1 MKETLIKW
9 ITPNE
14 NEPRNYVKIF
24 LLSGIIA
31 SLIFLPFVI
40 FDKGLFLLYGDYN
53 VQQIPF
59 YQLAHDAIRNGSF
72 GWNWHTDLGAN
83 FVASYSFYLL
93 GSPFFWLTIPFPN
106 EFLPYLMTPLFIL
119 KFSTAALTSYIF
131 IRRFTKTTYMAFF
144 GSLMYTFSG
153 FMIYNIF
160 YNHFH
165 EIVAFFP
172 LMLIGMEELMINKRK
187 GLFAAAVAL
196 NLLTS
201 YYFFVPSVVFLII
214 YFIVRCLTGN
224 FELKINSLVCIFT
237 ESILGVMM
245 GIILFIPSALMV
257 MQNPRVG
264 GMLLGYDM
272 LFYDNP
278 QKYALI
284 IQSLFFPPDMPAFPN
299 FFPKADA
306 KWYSVA
312 AYSPMFSMI
321 GVISFIKEKR
331 KSWLKYILIILFT
344 AMFIPILNSIFNG
357 LNSSFYTRWF
367 YILTLMT
374 SLATAISLER
384 KNIDISFGIK
394 LNLIIVGCFSLIGI
408 LPKKEDGELL
418 FFQMPEHPIMFWI
431 NILLTVS
438 GIIITYKLTKKSKKK
453 PKQFFKNSI
462 ITLCAFIFIYSTA
475 QITWGKCYGG
485 LDAYENIVENGLDTR
500 FDLDKKDFYRI
511 DLYGEDNTDNWPMF
525 WKEPTIQAFQS
536 TVPASIMT
544 FYKNMD
550 IKRDVASRPDTD
562 RYDALRHFLSVKY
575 IFMKEGSS
583 SKLPVGFEFYSNQ
596 NGFNIYENKYFMP
609 IGFAMNKYIQTNAWQ
624 NTNSLQKDRLLLKG
638 VLLDED
644 QEEKYKE
651 FLTPISTE
659 SANQLTDNQMISD
672 IQKLKQNECKNFN
685 YNSYEFKTDIS
696 LDNDNLVVFT
706 VPYESGWT
714 ATVNGK
720 PTDVENV
727 DSGMM
732 AVKCNK
738 GENNIVFKYKTP
750 GLMESTVIT
759 IIGIILYI
767 IYLLI
772 NRKLSKNNPGKYSP
786 INYGQTLELESDEK
800 IPTNSDIQKF
810 YKENNKQ

>member
-1 MKETLIKW
+1 MRETLIKW

-14 NEPRNYVKIF
+14 NEPKNYVKIF

-83 FVASYSFYLL
+83 FIASYSFYLL

-106 EFLPYLMTPLFIL
+106 EFLPYLMAPLFIL

-144 GSLMYTFSG
+144 GALMYTFSG
-153 FMIYNIF
+153 FMIYNVF

-172 LMLIGMEELMINKRK
+172 LMLIGLEELMVNRRK
-187 GLFAAAVAL
+187 GLFAISVAL
-196 NLLTS
+196 NLLIN

-214 YFIVRCLTGN
+214 YFIIRCLTGK
-224 FELKINSLVCIFT
+224 FKIKINSLICVSV
-237 ESILGVMM
+237 ESIIGVMM

-257 MQNPRVG
+257 IQNPRVG

-272 LFYDNP
+272 LFYDTP

-284 IQSLFFPPDMPAFPN
+284 AHSLFFPPDMPAFPN
-299 FFPKADA
+299 FFPESYA
-306 KWYSVA
+306 KWHSVA
-312 AYSPMFSMI
+312 AYLPMFSMI

-331 KSWLKYILIILFT
+331 KSWLKYILITLLIF
-344 AMFIPILNSIFNG
+344 MFIPILNSTFNG
-357 LNSSFYTRWF
+357 INPSFYARWF
-367 YILTLMT
+367 YTLTLMT

-384 KNIDISFGIK
+384 KNIDISYGIK
-394 LNLIIVGCFSLIGI
+394 FNLIIASCVALIGI
-408 LPKKEDGELL
+408 LPKEENNEIL
-418 FFQMPEHPIMFWI
+418 FFQMPEHPLMFWI
-431 NILLTVS
+431 NILLTIS
-438 GIIITYKLTKKSKKK
+438 GIFITHRLVKKSKKDA
-453 PKQFFKNSI
+453 KQFFKNSI
-462 ITLCAFIFIYSTA
+462 IALCTFIFIYSTA

-485 LDAYENIVENGLDTR
+485 SNAYENIVEKGLNTR
-500 FDLDKKDFYRI
+500 FDLDKTNFYRI
-511 DLYGEDNTDNWPMF
+511 DLYGEDNTDNWSMY
-525 WKEPTIQAFQS
+525 WKESTIQAFQS

-544 FYKNMD
+544 FYNSMD
-550 IKRDVASRPDTD
+550 IPRDVASRPDTD

-583 SKLPVGFEFYSNQ
+583 SKLPAGFEFHSNQ
-596 NGFNIYENKYFMP
+596 NGFNIYENKHFMP
-609 IGFAMNKYIQTNAWQ
+609 IGFAMDKYIQTNIWQ

-638 VLLDED
+638 VLLDEI

-651 FLTPISTE
+651 FLTPISTQ
-659 SANQLTDNQMISD
+659 SANQLTDDQMISD
-672 IQKLKQNECKNFN
+672 IQKLKQNECKNFS
-685 YNSYEFKTDIS
+685 YNSYEFNADIS

-720 PTDVENV
+720 STDVENI

-772 NRKLSKNNPGKYSP
+772 NRKLCKNNPGKYSP

>member
-1 MKETLIKW
+1 MKETLISL
-9 ITPNE
+9 ITPNK
-14 NEPRNYVKIF
+14 NEPKNYVKIF

-31 SLIFLPFVI
+31 SLIFLPFII

-59 YQLAHDAIRNGSF
+59 YQLAHDAVRSGSL

-83 FVASYSFYLL
+83 FIASYSFYLL

-119 KFSTAALTSYIF
+119 KFSIAALTSYMF
-131 IRRFTKTTYMAFF
+131 IRRFTKTAYMAFF
-144 GSLMYTFSG
+144 GALMYAFSG

-165 EIVAFFP
+165 EVVAFFP
-172 LMLIGMEELMINKRK
+172 LMLIGMEELMVNKRK
-187 GLFAAAVAL
+187 GLFAITVAL

-201 YYFFVPSVVFLII
+201 YYFFVPSVVFLVI
-214 YFIVRCLTGN
+214 YFIIRCLIGK
-224 FELKINSLVCIFT
+224 FELTIHSMVCLFI

-245 GIILFIPSALMV
+245 GILLFIPSALMV

-272 LFYDNP
+272 LFYDTP
-278 QKYALI
+278 QKYGLI
-284 IQSLFFPPDMPAFPN
+284 LQSLFFPPDMPAFPN
-299 FFPKADA
+299 FFPNADA

-312 AYSPMFSMI
+312 AYLPMFSMI

-331 KSWLKYILIILFT
+331 KSWLKYILIALFI
-344 AMFIPILNSIFNG
+344 AMFIPILNSVFNG

-374 SLATAISLER
+374 ALATAISLER

-394 LNLIIVGCFSLIGI
+394 LNLIIVGCFALIGI
-408 LPKKEDGELL
+408 LPKKENDHIL

-431 NILLTVS
+431 NVLLTIA
-438 GIIITYKLTKKSKKK
+438 GIIITYMLTKKSKHNT
-453 PKQFFKNSI
+453 KQFYRNSI

-485 LDAYENIVENGLDTR
+485 LDAYENIVEKGLNTR
-500 FDLDKKDFYRI
+500 FDLDKTDFYRI
-511 DLYGEDNTDNWPMF
+511 DLYGEENTDNWPMY
-525 WKEPTIQAFQS
+525 WKEPSIQAFQS

-544 FYKNMD
+544 FYNNVD

-562 RYDALRHFLSVKY
+562 KYDALRHFLSVKY
-575 IFMKEGSS
+575 IFIKEGESS
-583 SKLPVGFEFYSNQ
+583 QIPEGFKFHSNK
-596 NGFNIYENKYFMP
+596 NGFSIYQNEYFMP
-609 IGFAMNKYIQTNAWQ
+609 MGFAMNKYIRSNIWQ
-624 NTNSLQKDRLLLKG
+624 NTDSLQKDRLLLKG
-638 VLLDED
+638 ILLNEN
-644 QEEKYKE
+644 QIKKYE
-651 FLTPISTE
+651 NFLSPVSIENS
-659 SANQLTDNQMISD
+659 NKLTDKQMIAD
-672 IQKLKQNECKNFN
+672 IQTLQNKECTNFK
-685 YNSYEFKTDIS
+685 YNSYEFTADIS
-696 LDNDNLVVFT
+696 LDSDNLVLFT

-714 ATVNGK
+714 ATVNGN

-738 GENNIVFKYKTP
+738 GENNIIFKYKTP
-750 GLMESTVIT
+750 GLTESIVIT
-759 IIGIILYI
+759 IVGIIIYI
-767 IYLLI
+767 LYLLI
-772 NRKLSKNNPGKYSP
+772 NKKMCKNNPMKYNP
-786 INYGQTLELESDEK
+786 INCGQKLELEAYEK
-800 IPTNSDIQKF
+800 IPTNSDIENF
-810 YKENNKQ
+810 YKNHNN

>member
-1 MKETLIKW
+1 MKEALINW
-9 ITPNE
+9 ITPND
-14 NEPRNYVKIF
+14 NEPKNYVKVF

-31 SLIFLPFVI
+31 SLIFLPFII

-83 FVASYSFYLL
+83 FIASYSFYLL

-119 KFSTAALTSYIF
+119 KFSIAALTSYIF

-144 GSLMYTFSG
+144 GALMYAFSG

-172 LMLIGMEELMINKRK
+172 LMLIGMEELMVNKRK
-187 GLFAAAVAL
+187 GLFAIAVAL

-214 YFIVRCLTGN
+214 YFIVRCFTGN
-224 FELKINSLVCIFT
+224 FNLKINSLVCIFT

-284 IQSLFFPPDMPAFPN
+284 AQSLFFPPDMPAFPN
-299 FFPKADA
+299 FFPDADA

-312 AYSPMFSMI
+312 AYLPMFSMI

-331 KSWLKYILIILFT
+331 KSWLKYILIALFI
-344 AMFIPILNSIFNG
+344 AMFIPILNSVFNG

-374 SLATAISLER
+374 ALATAISLER
-384 KNIDISFGIK
+384 KNIDISFGVK
-394 LNLIIVGCFSLIGI
+394 LNLIIVGCFALIGI
-408 LPKKEDGELL
+408 LPKKENDTIL
-418 FFQMPEHPIMFWI
+418 FFQMPEHPIIFWI
-431 NILLTVS
+431 NVLLTIA
-438 GIIITYKLTKKSKKK
+438 GIIIVHMLTKKSKKDA
-453 PKQFFKNSI
+453 KQFYKNSI
-462 ITLCAFIFIYSTA
+462 IALCAFIFIYSTA

-485 LDAYENIVENGLDTR
+485 LDAYKNIVESGLNTR
-500 FDLDKKDFYRI
+500 FDLDKTDFYRI
-511 DLYGEDNTDNWPMF
+511 DLYGENNTDNWPMF
-525 WKEPTIQAFQS
+525 WKEPSIQAFQS

-562 RYDALRHFLSVKY
+562 KYDALRHFLSVKY
-575 IFMKEGSS
+575 IFMREGSS
-583 SKLPVGFEFYSNQ
+583 SKIPAGFMFYSNQ

-609 IGFAMNKYIQTNAWQ
+609 LGFAMDKYIKNDTWQ
-624 NTNSLQKDRLLLKG
+624 NTNSLKKDRLLLKG
-638 VLLDED
+638 ILLDD
-644 QEEKYKE
+644 CQKQKYEEI
-651 FLTPISTE
+651 LTPVSIEDT
-659 SANQLTDNQMISD
+659 NKLTDEQMISD
-672 IQKLKQNECKNFN
+672 IQKLQQNECKNFK
-685 YNSYEFKTDIS
+685 YNSYEFTANIS

-714 ATVNGK
+714 ATVNGNSV
-720 PTDVENV
+720 DVENI

-738 GENNIVFKYKTP
+738 GENTIVFKYKTP
-750 GLMESTVIT
+750 GLTESIFIT
-759 IIGIILYI
+759 TIGIIMYI
-767 IYLLI
+767 IYMLI
-772 NRKLSKNNPGKYSP
+772 NRKMYKNNPIKYKP
-786 INYGQTLELESDEK
+786 VNYGQKLELEADEK
-800 IPTNSDIQKF
+800 IPTKSDIEKF
-810 YKENNKQ
+810 FKENNK